1 MIAQRGRGLLVDQLP
16 PREERLLSR
25 VLRARATADYELDL
39 TGLDLAHALASIDR
53 MLERQRFRGEA
64 RDVFLRLDPVRPGG
78 GQTLF
83 QPVGRHRL
91 ALLRQG
97 RLTRC
102 QPVHHDQ
109 ALGYVIEMHPGRAPT
124 PPEEKP

>member
-1 MIAQRGRGLLVDQLP
+1 LVDHLP

-39 TGLDLAHALASIDR
+39 TGLDLAHALASIER
-53 MLERQRFRGEA
+53 MVERQRFRDQA
-64 RDVFLRLDPVRPGG
+64 RDVFLRLDPARPGG
-78 GQTLF
+78 GETLF
-83 QPVGRHRL
+83 QPVGRQLL

-102 QPVHHDQ
+102 QPVHHDR
-109 ALGYVIEMHPGRAPT
+109 ALGYVIEMRPGRSET
-124 PPEEKP
+124 PSV